1 MRPIIMGILN
11 VTPDSFSDGGM
22 YLRKEDAL
30 KHAEE
35 LVKGGADIIDVGGE
49 SSRPGAEPVTLEEE
63 LNRVIPIIKHLKQN
77 FSVRVSVD
85 TVKPEVAEAALD
97 AGATLIND
105 ISGGADIRMAELAKR
120 PGVDI
125 ILMHMRGTPVTMQ
138 IQPFYPKGVF
148 EEVREFLTT
157 RVRVFEEAGVSKE
170 KIWIDP
176 GIGFGKTPNH
186 NLELLRRVGE
196 LKSISPKI
204 AIGTS
209 RKSFIAQV
217 CGEPQLLMEER
228 TSATIASSLF
238 AYSRGASMFRVHDVS
253 EFKRALKMWDALQDA
268 GQS

>member
-1 MRPIIMGILN
+1 MRPLVMGIVN

-30 KHAEE
+30 RQAEA

-49 SSRPGAEPVTLEEE
+49 SSRPGAEPVSLEEE
-63 LNRVIPIIKHLKQN
+63 LNRVVPIVKHLKQN
-77 FSVRVSVD
+77 FSVRISVD

-97 AGATLIND
+97 NGATLIND
-105 ISGGADIRMAELAKR
+105 ISGGSDIRMAELAKR
-120 PGVDI
+120 PGVEI

-148 EEVREFLTT
+148 EEVKEFLAT
-157 RVRVFEEAGVSKE
+157 RMRVFQEAGVDKE

-196 LKSISPKI
+196 LKSLSPKI
-204 AIGTS
+204 AVGTS
-209 RKSFIAQV
+209 RKSFIAHV

-228 TSATIASSLF
+228 TSPTIASSLY
-238 AYSRGASMFRVHDVS
+238 AYTKGASMFRVHDVA
-253 EFKRALKMWDALQDA
+253 EFKRALKMWEALEHVS
-268 GQS
+268 QS